1 MRRSQVQ
8 HLADGKHLVC
18 GNQNPSLHVLPH
30 WRAAEKFLGE
40 SQSICSDCKGHL
52 LGFYK
57 IN

>member
-1 MRRSQVQ
+1 MRSQVQ